1 DDNHHHQYLN
11 ITVNY
16 SLCCPPPISL
26 SGVHVL
32 QRMSGCEWDEE
43 TGEIRGFTQYGYN
56 GEDFLA
62 LDLKTQTWIAS
73 TSQAVITKLR
83 WDADKVRIKRNEMHF
98 TQILPEWLKLYIDY
112 GKSSLLRTGTIT
124 IFHGHNVHMTCSD

>member
-1 DDNHHHQYLN
+1 
-11 ITVNY
+11 
-16 SLCCPPPISL
+16 
-26 SGVHVL
+26 
-32 QRMSGCEWDEE
+32 MSGCEWDEE

-112 GKSSLLRTGTIT
+112 GKSSLLRTVLPSVSLLQKTPSSPVSCHATG
-124 IFHGHNVHMTCSD
+124 FS